1 MFSEEK
7 HVSYYV
13 PVVRL
18 SLGLLLGPRFVDCQL
33 MIDAVQETH
42 RLLSFCFK
50 FLQVWQRLSIRL
62 CGRYAALI
70 KFQVDAASC
79 H

>member
-13 PVVRL
+13 PVVL
-18 SLGLLLGPRFVDCQL
+18 LIFGLLLGPRFVDCQL

-50 FLQVWQRLSIRL
+50 FLQVWQRLMRQI
-62 CGRYAALI
+62 CGAN
-70 KFQVDAASC
+70 
-79 H
+79 